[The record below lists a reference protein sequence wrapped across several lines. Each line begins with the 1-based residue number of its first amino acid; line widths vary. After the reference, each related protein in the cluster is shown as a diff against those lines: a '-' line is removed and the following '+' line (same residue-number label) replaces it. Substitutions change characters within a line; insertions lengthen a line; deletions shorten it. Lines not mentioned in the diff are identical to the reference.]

1 MKTNV
6 LDASF
11 RATSYQVETS
21 DGVFRL
27 RIGEIHPE
35 FDNFLRRLE
44 LSCWG
49 VITAYNPGRVLR
61 EEDNAERQ
69 IRLLERIEE
78 LGWPHFPA
86 CNIADDD
93 LWPVEPG
100 YLLLQV
106 REMAVAIPELPRVLS
121 GFDFPDTARFSH
133 HRALMRVISM
143 RHRND
148 EHHEQ
153 EDRAI

>member
-27 RIGEIHPE
+27 RIGEMQPE

-106 REMAVAIPELPRVLS
+106 REMAVCHLAAEFDQSACVCGDTGAAPRLVW
-121 GFDFPDTARFSH
+121 
-133 HRALMRVISM
+133 I
-143 RHRND
+143 
-148 EHHEQ
+148 
-153 EDRAI
+153 